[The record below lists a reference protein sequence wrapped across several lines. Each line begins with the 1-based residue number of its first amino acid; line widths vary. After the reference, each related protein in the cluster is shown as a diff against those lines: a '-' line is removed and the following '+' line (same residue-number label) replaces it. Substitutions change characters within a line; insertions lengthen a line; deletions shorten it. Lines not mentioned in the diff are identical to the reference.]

1 MNDKL
6 TLDKLS
12 AVEKM
17 LTALLKSNDLIH
29 WVGGYVQGRT
39 TPKDD
44 QRIGDPFIILY
55 PASERLNH
63 KICRVYEHDFAK
75 LPDFVDTDVPEDAR
89 VDDNPDRDKALK
101 KRVYRPC
108 APFLI
113 TIYEGKETQ
122 MGPEKRFLD
131 VVRVSRP
138 KDDNAQTST
147 PPAPQPSTPPVQP
160 ARAATSAAARVV
172 SAPAPA
178 PKPVVPPPAEEPTP
192 EERAGQ
198 AQSLATYDRQRQLN
212 DLYVYGKS
220 KGLSRGAVDLELARY
235 NGNPLDTLQA
245 LQAEHGE
252 RPEPPQ
258 HPTVTMQQYWHAVY
272 NVEPR
277 WSQKGGSELLKK
289 FSNNPTLAY
298 QELMS
303 KKQPQPQA

>member
-6 TLDKLS
+6 TQI
-12 AVEKM
+12 EKM
-17 LTALLKSNDLIH
+17 LTALLKSNNQLH
-29 WVGGYVQGRT
+29 WIGGYVHGRT
-39 TPKDD
+39 SND
-44 QRIGDPFIILY
+44 DPFIIIY
-55 PASERLNH
+55 PASDKLNH
-63 KICRVYEHDFAK
+63 KVCRVYPHDFRK
-75 LPDFVDTDVPEDAR
+75 LPDFVNTDVLPGITQDG
-89 VDDNPDRDKALK
+89 NPDRDKAEK
-101 KRVYRPC
+101 KGIYRACP
-108 APFLI
+108 PFLI
-113 TIYEGKETQ
+113 TTYDGKDTQ
-122 MGPEKRFLD
+122 MGAEVRFLD
-131 VVRVSRP
+131 VVRVSKQKDEQDGDTAPRP
-138 KDDNAQTST
+138 SQPPIPT
-147 PPAPQPSTPPVQP
+147 PPAPAP
-160 ARAATSAAARVV
+160 ARAVQPNGNGK
-172 SAPAPA
+172 PAPLPVPA
-178 PKPVVPPPAEEPTP
+178 PVVPPPAEEPT
-192 EERAGQ
+192 EEPTEEQRARQ

-235 NGNPLDTLQA
+235 NGNILDTLQA

-303 KKQPQPQA
+303 KKTQPQA